1 MLGPRGVFE
10 RFWTEEEI
18 ERPGFGRV
26 GFVRAA
32 FFEEFH
38 HSSFGSFEGF
48 EILWEELGWNR
59 GEVDVVE
66 LE

>member
-1 MLGPRGVFE
+1 M
-10 RFWTEEEI
+10 
-18 ERPGFGRV
+18 
-26 GFVRAA
+26 RAA